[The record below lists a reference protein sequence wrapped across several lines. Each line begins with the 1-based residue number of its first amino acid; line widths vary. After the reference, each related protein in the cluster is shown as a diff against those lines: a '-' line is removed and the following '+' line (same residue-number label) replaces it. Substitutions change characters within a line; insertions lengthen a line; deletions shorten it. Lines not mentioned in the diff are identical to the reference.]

1 MRTVHETEALRPS
14 DPIPRNHSQ
23 AGVKPQKLKLTFKKG
38 LNFENGVVADDD
50 FINGEGENS
59 NKSGFVYPP
68 DLQYTEEE
76 QTMAS
81 DYLFK
86 LCRRQRHWSEQEG
99 ERLKQ
104 ENVDLEARYKEE
116 WQRKEL
122 VLLNVMEGERA
133 KAAEGLD
140 DDYVEKMFADI
151 LPLQTLPLTGEELPW
166 YRKPG

>member
-14 DPIPRNHSQ
+14 DPVPRNHSQ

-38 LNFENGVVADDD
+38 LNFENGVAADDD
-50 FINGEGENS
+50 LVNGEGESNS
-59 NKSGFVYPP
+59 KGGFVFPP

-76 QTMAS
+76 QTLVP

-104 ENVDLEARYKEE
+104 ENADLEARYKEE
-116 WQRKEL
+116 WQKKEL
-122 VLLNVMEGERA
+122 VLLNMDGGRA
-133 KAAEGLD
+133 CKG
-140 DDYVEKMFADI
+140 
-151 LPLQTLPLTGEELPW
+151 G
-166 YRKPG
+166 